1 MPVPST
7 AAPDLAPS
15 PDLVSSHA
23 ERTRAA
29 RARSLAHA
37 VGSFELAVLGRAPT
51 SVFIVTGG
59 GRTTLTLITPLTP
72 LELELGQTRSGIERI
87 CHWHQSLA
95 QATFEAFREHV
106 RDAAGISLRSLATS
120 VDPTGGTLA
129 KTFTTGGSIDL
140 FQLDGLA
147 SGFGSSV
154 VDHWHVNDGDGTGS
168 VRRHLFPEG
177 LHNLRKV
184 RDAGF
189 DQEEP

>member
-1 MPVPST
+1 MPVPSPAIT
-7 AAPDLAPS
+7 GLAPTPALTS
-15 PDLVSSHA
+15 THA

-51 SVFIVTGG
+51 SVLVVNGD

-72 LELELGQTRSGIERI
+72 LEQKLGETRSGHERI
-87 CHWHQSLA
+87 SLWHLSLA

-106 RDAAGISLRSLATS
+106 RGAAGICLRSLATS
-120 VDPTGGTLA
+120 VDLPGRTLT

-140 FQLDGLA
+140 LHLDGQA

-154 VDHWHVNDGDGTGS
+154 VDHWHVNEGDGTGS

-184 RDAGF
+184 RDAGI